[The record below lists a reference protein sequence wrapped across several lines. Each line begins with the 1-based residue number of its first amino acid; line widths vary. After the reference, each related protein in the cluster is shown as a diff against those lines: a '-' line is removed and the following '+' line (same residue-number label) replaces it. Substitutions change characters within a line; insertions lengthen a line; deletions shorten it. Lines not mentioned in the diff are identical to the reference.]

1 MSPVGQAALPVFD
14 LPGQI
19 KMAGNHNI
27 PVIYT
32 LQCGDEADIDT
43 IQFPRDL
50 QRAFFKQQ
58 LLAAGWQKFVQQNLR
73 RVDTYYATGV
83 VLLMAGYLDSEQR
96 IPLRQPFEQS

>member
-1 MSPVGQAALPVFD
+1 MSPVGHAALPVFD

-19 KMAGNHNI
+19 HMAGNHII

-58 LLAAGWQKFVQQNLR
+58 LLAAGWQKFVQQNIG